1 MRIMFFWLFQAVIS
15 SEIIFKSIL
24 LENNERI
31 RSILDSISNLVVN
44 GSRYIDDGDD
54 YELNIFCSGSPNFE
68 YCVRQIDGPY
78 IMEGNETC
86 DDWTT
91 MEECQQNHKFPQ
103 GVLNVKSFTVLVIV
117 RNSVSIERKLF
128 VVNIKQPIILIA
140 TMVSTVVFTLC
151 IIAVV
156 SCCLV
161 RCIRKKKRL
170 AERFES
176 PFPIISSFE

>member
-140 TMVSTVVFTLC
+140 TMVGTVVFTLC

-161 RCIRKKKRL
+161 RCIRKKKR
-170 AERFES
+170 
-176 PFPIISSFE
+176 